1 MKELM
6 LELLAW
12 EPFGKFLLKE
22 KEYIREILS
31 GNDNPPP
38 SLAKFHELFS
48 GFYDYY
54 VQCEKFEDAKKAKDA
69 KKFEDAKKAK
79 DAELSRYISKLR
91 AWKAKNGRAQLPIFY
106 KKICFYL
113 MVKEGFS
120 ESGFM
125 AQIGSHVSRIR
136 EWKISPEF
144 RKRAED
150 DTYSVIRSYR
160 SGTKR
165 KYLVSLIKRLYY
177 EAGRQVSQSMVLNKL
192 PPFVDVFAGTA
203 SVAASVVTNGCPP
216 PIVNDYDPILVC
228 FAWAFT
234 YYQSKLCAEI
244 AEFHND
250 LMKKDPQS
258 ANWSYDEKAYEAHYE
273 SVDQRTVLTLP
284 KVWDDPMTQWLH
296 MEFYGYSKEDIEE
309 GRRLAQRH
317 QELVIQARNSY
328 IDVRNVLDRLEGSD
342 DAKNCLRSIDF
353 NKLPKNM
360 SDPQKAPVLMDV
372 LDYALAMFFYYSF
385 PPLAGHIYH
394 EVIVDVDSYSS
405 FLNSLDASKRKNKTD
420 KADKAVK
427 ADQAVKAD
435 TLLRRQLKASSLTL
449 ESTGSF
455 SRHLKDA
462 EFYCKDFRDIL
473 QNNSEAERV
482 YYLDSPYFLTVG
494 YDVGFSDDDHKDM
507 LDLLRKAEFK
517 WIFSMQ
523 YYPSK
528 TDASTT
534 SQDENNRKKQPHIIR
549 DYGAYYRGFYT
560 PFQLDTDQRS
570 YVATDTPMEDE
581 KNLYAILF
589 DVKTAKAKSQEIY
602 RNTSEMLVVN
612 FNCLPT
618 IPLHN
623 SAVVLPFDLFLQCA
637 DAGMNYRDIVLKAID
652 WRRDYIEKNFAG
664 KIPV

>member
-1 MKELM
+1 
-6 LELLAW
+6 
-12 EPFGKFLLKE
+12 
-22 KEYIREILS
+22 
-31 GNDNPPP
+31 
-38 SLAKFHELFS
+38 
-48 GFYDYY
+48 
-54 VQCEKFEDAKKAKDA
+54 
-69 KKFEDAKKAK
+69 
-79 DAELSRYISKLR
+79 
-91 AWKAKNGRAQLPIFY
+91 
-106 KKICFYL
+106 
-113 MVKEGFS
+113 
-120 ESGFM
+120 
-125 AQIGSHVSRIR
+125 
-136 EWKISPEF
+136 
-144 RKRAED
+144 
-150 DTYSVIRSYR
+150 
-160 SGTKR
+160 
-165 KYLVSLIKRLYY
+165 
-177 EAGRQVSQSMVLNKL
+177 
-192 PPFVDVFAGTA
+192 
-203 SVAASVVTNGCPP
+203 
-216 PIVNDYDPILVC
+216 
-228 FAWAFT
+228 
-234 YYQSKLCAEI
+234 
-244 AEFHND
+244 
-250 LMKKDPQS
+250 
-258 ANWSYDEKAYEAHYE
+258 
-273 SVDQRTVLTLP
+273 
-284 KVWDDPMTQWLH
+284 MTQWLH

-317 QELVIQARNSY
+317 QELVIRARNGY
-328 IDVRNVLDRLEGSD
+328 IGVRNVLDRLEGSD

-360 SDPQKAPVLMDV
+360 SDPQNAPVLMDV

-385 PPLAGHIYH
+385 PPLSGHIYH
-394 EVIVDVDSYSS
+394 EVIVDACSYFLYLSSLQVDE
-405 FLNSLDASKRKNKTD
+405 LKD
-420 KADKAVK
+420 VK
-427 ADQAVKAD
+427 KKDQAVKAD
-435 TLLRRQLKASSLTL
+435 TLLGRQLKASSLTL

-549 DYGAYYRGFYT
+549 DYGAYYRGFYLPLT
-560 PFQLDTDQRS
+560 LDTDQRAYMPKDDPNDPKPVPS
-570 YVATDTPMEDE
+570 
-581 KNLYAILF
+581 NLFAILF
-589 DVKTAKAKSQEIY
+589 DVDTAKAKGQDIY
-602 RNTSEMLVVN
+602 RYTREILLVN
-612 FNCLPT
+612 FNPLRT